1 MKSIDGALQ
10 TIRDAGY
17 KMTTQRETILR
28 YLAEQHTHPTAE
40 IIHQGLDDIG
50 EQISVATIYNT
61 LEMLQEVQLVLVID
75 SDVDGKQ
82 HFDYFGNPHYHV
94 MCTSC
99 GKIVDGEQ
107 FDMSQLTRIASKETG
122 YKVSG
127 YHVELRGLCPECQ
140 AKIKK

>member
-1 MKSIDGALQ
+1 MGSIEDALQ
-10 TIRDAGY
+10 IIRDAGY
-17 KMTTQRETILR
+17 KMTNQRTTILR
-28 YLAEQHTHPTAE
+28 YLASKHTHPTVE
-40 IIHQGLDDIG
+40 MIHQGLTEMG
-50 EQISVATIYNT
+50 EQLSVATIYNT

-107 FDMSQLTRIASKETG
+107 FDMSQLTRIASDETG

-140 AKIKK
+140 AKIKR